1 MNGNRR
7 LTGVLL
13 LFFIL
18 ISAVTFGQKTKEQL
32 QKEKQENLQKIKET
46 ERILQETTGQKQ
58 NTIGELNALNQRI
71 SVQQDLISS
80 IRNEIALLNSEI
92 EENNAIIEALEDDVR
107 RLKEEYG
114 SMIYAT
120 YKANKGFNKLT
131 FLFSAES
138 FNQFLMRLRYM
149 EQYGDVRQKQARQ
162 IKRVQETLTDQV
174 TMIESRMS
182 EKNILLADQIQ
193 RNKELAALKQQQN
206 RVVVSLQRRENDI
219 KKELQDTRNAVAR
232 LDKMINDIIKEE
244 IERARRAEKRTAEA
258 ATRLAT
264 DFAENK
270 SKLPWPVSGFVTQKF
285 GKHAHPV
292 FKNVTQDNHWITIQ
306 TNKEEK
312 VKSVFNGEITTVA
325 FVPLIGNTVI
335 VSHGEYYSVYAG
347 LRDVF
352 VRSGQQ
358 VATNQELGNILTN
371 KDGVSELKFEIRKNI
386 NPLDPQ
392 QWLKRN

>member
-1 MNGNRR
+1 MSGNRR
-7 LTGVLL
+7 RHGVFLL
-13 LFFIL
+13 LFLL
-18 ISAVTFGQKTKEQL
+18 IFTCGYGQKTKEQL
-32 QKEKQENLQKIKET
+32 QREKQENLRKIQET

-71 SVQQDLISS
+71 QAQEDLISS
-80 IRNEIALLNSEI
+80 IRNEVLLLNEEI
-92 EENNAIIEALEDDVR
+92 EENNLIIDALEQDVNN
-107 RLKEEYG
+107 LKQEYG
-114 SMIYAT
+114 AMIYAT

-131 FLFSAES
+131 FLFSAKS

-149 EQYGDVRQKQARQ
+149 EQYAEVREQQARQ
-162 IKRVQETLTDQV
+162 IKRVQETLSDQV
-174 TMIESRMS
+174 TLIESKMS
-182 EKNILLADQIQ
+182 DKNILLADQIQ
-193 RNKELAALKQQQN
+193 RNKELASLKQNQSKI
-206 RVVVSLQRRENDI
+206 VSSLQRREKEI
-219 KKELQDTRNAVAR
+219 KKDLEETRKAVAK
-232 LDKMINDIIKEE
+232 LDRMINDIIKAE
-244 IERARRAEKRTAEA
+244 IEKARLAEKTTNEA
-258 ATRLAT
+258 ATRLAS
-264 DFAENK
+264 DFAQNK

-285 GKHAHPV
+285 GKQAHPV

-306 TNKEEK
+306 TKKEEK
-312 VKSVFNGEITTVA
+312 VKSVFNGQITTVA

-358 VATNQELGNILTN
+358 VTTNQELGNILTN

-386 NPLDPQ
+386 APLDPQ